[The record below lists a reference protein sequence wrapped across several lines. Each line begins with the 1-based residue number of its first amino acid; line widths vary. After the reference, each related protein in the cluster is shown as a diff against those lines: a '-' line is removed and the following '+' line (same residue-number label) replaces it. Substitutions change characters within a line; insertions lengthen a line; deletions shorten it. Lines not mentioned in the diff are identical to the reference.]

1 MKLSLALNS
10 TRLARFWMVLVTS
23 FKVRSAVA
31 LGGSA
36 QGEASLQLIVGEDKL
51 NARDESLFVAPRRRA
66 DAPQNVTSLLRN
78 SDGRVSL
85 CSHIQ
90 CFLPDTMFPT

>member
-36 QGEASLQLIVGEDKL
+36 WEKEFPWGALRGELW
-51 NARDESLFVAPRRRA
+51 F
-66 DAPQNVTSLLRN
+66 
-78 SDGRVSL
+78 
-85 CSHIQ
+85 
-90 CFLPDTMFPT
+90 